1 MKQRKKLLFALSSLT
16 TIVMFLFS
24 TTALGQSL
32 SVKGRVVDKQ
42 EEPIIGASV
51 LVEGTS
57 NGTVTDLN
65 GDFTLPNV
73 PSKGKVKISYIG
85 YTTQVIPINGRKYI
99 AVTLYEDAE
108 MLDEVVVVGYG
119 VQKKVNLTGSVSSVN
134 GEELSRRPVANVTQS
149 LQGMV
154 PGLTVTNGNS
164 GRPGSSA
171 SLTLRGQG
179 NLANTANPYV
189 LVDGVEM
196 NLSDVNPN
204 DIENISVLY
213 L

>member
-16 TIVMFLFS
+16 TIVVFLFS

-73 PSKGKVKISYIG
+73 SSKGNVKISYIG
-85 YTTQVIPINGRKYI
+85 YTTQVIPIMVEN
-99 AVTLYEDAE
+99 TL
-108 MLDEVVVVGYG
+108 L
-119 VQKKVNLTGSVSSVN
+119 
-134 GEELSRRPVANVTQS
+134 
-149 LQGMV
+149 
-154 PGLTVTNGNS
+154 
-164 GRPGSSA
+164 
-171 SLTLRGQG
+171 
-179 NLANTANPYV
+179 
-189 LVDGVEM
+189 
-196 NLSDVNPN
+196 
-204 DIENISVLY
+204 
-213 L
+213 

>member
-65 GDFTLPNV
+65 GDFTYYKYRIVQCDANWNPSSLNELEYLEGFNDQEIRDYAYSVNTRVVYTQYVFSFPNDLV
-73 PSKGKVKISYIG
+73 GVTKSGNYLIHVYKEEDNSPVITRRFVVSDQMFGIS
-85 YTTQVIPINGRKYI
+85 
-99 AVTLYEDAE
+99 AE
-108 MLDEVVVVGYG
+108 IVGD
-119 VQKKVNLTGSVSSVN
+119 LRAGSV
-134 GEELSRRPVANVTQS
+134 P
-149 LQGMV
+149 
-154 PGLTVTNGNS
+154 
-164 GRPGSSA
+164 
-171 SLTLRGQG
+171 
-179 NLANTANPYV
+179 LA
-189 LVDGVEM
+189 
-196 NLSDVNPN
+196 DVHRAAG
-204 DIENISVLY
+204 
-213 L
+213 